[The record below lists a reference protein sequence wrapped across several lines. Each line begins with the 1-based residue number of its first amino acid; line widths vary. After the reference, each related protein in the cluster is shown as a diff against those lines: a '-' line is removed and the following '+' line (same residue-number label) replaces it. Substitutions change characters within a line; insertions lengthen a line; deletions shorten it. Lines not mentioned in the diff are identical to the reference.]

1 MEGERQPF
9 MEHAMDEFTRGY
21 IDGWQSL
28 MPGSNPP
35 GIPAYAI
42 PAGSTEYGHG
52 YRLGK
57 EKAEERL

>member
-1 MEGERQPF
+1 
-9 MEHAMDEFTRGY
+9 MDEFTRGY